1 MYKHTDYF
9 KKYGRIMQFN
19 KNKKEPF
26 HRWYPFVEGYSK
38 EFIQSIVKEMDRNNL
53 VCLEPFSGSGTTA
66 LELQNCGIAC
76 FAFEVNPLM
85 YLIAR
90 VKLENGYELERFEY
104 WYDYIVKERSKKIV
118 ELETEFN
125 TLYQGEGKKKW
136 NYNTDIGIA
145 VEKLRQVIES
155 ISEVIYKELFKV
167 ALAAILLDVSNL
179 YRNGK
184 CLSYKKKWEDRKI
197 VEKDVFDK
205 FDEKV
210 LKELK
215 CDIENSITR
224 TKINNKE
231 RLYNQDSRIGIAN
244 EVDDNSIDLVIT
256 SPPYLNSRDY
266 TDTYM
271 LELKTLGFTKTSEE
285 IKELREKTL
294 RSHVQIKW
302 NNTSNVNNE
311 LLENTLVE
319 LEEASKEIEK
329 WNDSIIDMVRLYFVD
344 MQNIFRVLYGK
355 MKIHGRIY
363 FNVSNSAYFN
373 VLINTLEICASIAEQ
388 EGFKVLEIRDARK
401 LKTSPQQKKTIG
413 KLLEGVVVLEKEN

>member
-90 VKLENGYELERFEY
+90 VKLENGYEVERFEY

-302 NNTSNVNNE
+302 NDTSNVNNE
-311 LLENTLVE
+311 LLENILVE

>member
-90 VKLENGYELERFEY
+90 VKLENGYEVERFEY

-155 ISEVIYKELFKV
+155 ISEVTYKELFKV

-302 NNTSNVNNE
+302 NDTSNVNNE